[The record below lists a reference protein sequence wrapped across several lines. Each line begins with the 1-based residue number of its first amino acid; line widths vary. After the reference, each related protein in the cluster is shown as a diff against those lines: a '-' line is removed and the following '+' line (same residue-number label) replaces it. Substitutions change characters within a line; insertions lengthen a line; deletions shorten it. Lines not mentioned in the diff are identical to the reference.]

1 MNEQKATPINQP
13 GSLCA
18 PGIGEVWCGVTS
30 TVSPSP
36 VKNLSWHFNKAHINR
51 TDWGC
56 VCTCVFCFYQAQMSS
71 QVGQN
76 PWRKTYF
83 HEGV

>member
-30 TVSPSP
+30 TVSPPSP
-36 VKNLSWHFNKAHINR
+36 AKKLSWHFNEPPIIGQ
-51 TDWGC
+51 T
-56 VCTCVFCFYQAQMSS
+56 VCSYQAPMSS
-71 QVGQN
+71 QG
-76 PWRKTYF
+76 
-83 HEGV
+83 